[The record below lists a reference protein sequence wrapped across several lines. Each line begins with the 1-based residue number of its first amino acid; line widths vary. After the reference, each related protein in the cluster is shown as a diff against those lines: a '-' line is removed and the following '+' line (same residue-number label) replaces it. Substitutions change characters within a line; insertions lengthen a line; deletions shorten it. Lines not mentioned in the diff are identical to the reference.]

1 MIRTKGRRPT
11 CSGSPRDH
19 RVVPGGKSPS
29 PGLPCPSPCS
39 SRRSTSPPSR
49 PGPAASPPTST
60 PSRAVPCRR
69 QRSARRELVLVV
81 AGDVVV
87 RLVVTAHVVA
97 CHGEDPARDGDALRL
112 VTTIQL
118 WFLSHLLIVH
128 RPGIRQSDTRAAA
141 RSVRVLHRAARR
153 GESSRCGCR
162 WARPKPRPIGGAH
175 LSGSSCGHFDG
186 GAVLLSS

>member
-1 MIRTKGRRPT
+1 MRGQPDCDQTADERLPVRHTSSTSNTVACSGRRRGCQPDQGVLET
-11 CSGSPRDH
+11 IAWYQ
-19 RVVPGGKSPS
+19 GGKSPS

-87 RLVVTAHVVA
+87 RLVVTAHAVA
-97 CHGEDPARDGDALRL
+97 CHGEDLARAGDALRL

-118 WFLSHLLIVH
+118 WF
-128 RPGIRQSDTRAAA
+128 
-141 RSVRVLHRAARR
+141 SVI
-153 GESSRCGCR
+153 S
-162 WARPKPRPIGGAH
+162 
-175 LSGSSCGHFDG
+175 
-186 GAVLLSS
+186 